1 MLPRILAF
9 RQDLAVGKDRELND
23 FSKQF
28 GNQKSEI
35 TLQLDHYNS
44 DTDDDKKIY

>member
-1 MLPRILAF
+1 M
-9 RQDLAVGKDRELND
+9 VGKERELND

-28 GNQKSEI
+28 DQQKSEI
-35 TLQLDHYNS
+35 TLQLDHYDS